1 MPDFKRAPAT
11 PPLRVPPP
19 PTWAAMQRLLAEG
32 QGWVRSREVY
42 RVERWHGAASTKR
55 FDGRVVTDPAF
66 TALCTECGKTFATH
80 GMWRSRGKARHPASY
95 EPLQCIARCN
105 FARLPR
111 AHRRFALYP
120 KRTVAN
126 RGHHR
131 CTRNARNHR

>member
-80 GMWRSRGKARHPASY
+80 GWTGTEYVCPGDWLLQDRSGA
-95 EPLQCIARCN
+95 L
-105 FARLPR
+105 
-111 AHRRFALYP
+111 RRFKPAAFLDQH
-120 KRTVAN
+120 VAES
-126 RGHHR
+126 RQSPAPR
-131 CTRNARNHR
+131 EL